1 MRSRDAGGFY
11 KVGVL
16 FALASIFVSVG
27 RSDIGGGSGKPLS
40 PYSRFRADEITASL
54 VQEKKTAA
62 ASKKSILSLPIAHGD
77 IEPGIISQIG
87 LAYANAG
94 RIEGNVLYEFQG
106 VTEDAEEVS
115 VPFSEIS
122 SFEVLGEENGKLVVE
137 LKRFPAIEPE
147 ELIKRQPTYLQLR
160 KEFTKLVLLRM
171 ALRNPS
177 GAVLELVG
185 SRKGKKAEPII
196 PLNNIAPGRTVVFYE
211 PLFDDEAYWW
221 AIPSVTKDPAYP
233 YRVVTKK

>member
-1 MRSRDAGGFY
+1 MRSRDAGRFL

-16 FALASIFVSVG
+16 VVLASAFVSVG

-40 PYSRFRADEITASL
+40 PYSHFRADEITANL

-62 ASKKSILSLPIAHGD
+62 SSKKAILSLPIAHGD
-77 IEPGIISQIG
+77 IRPGMISQLG
-87 LAYANAG
+87 LAYVYAG
-94 RIEGNVLYEFQG
+94 KIEGKVLYEFQG
-106 VTEDAEEVS
+106 VTEDAEELS

-122 SFEVLGEENGKLVVE
+122 SFEIMGTEDGKLVVE

-160 KEFTKLVLLRM
+160 KEFTKLVLLRI
-171 ALRNPS
+171 APSKPS
-177 GAVLELVG
+177 GSVLMLVG
-185 SRKGKKAEPII
+185 SKEGRKAEPIT
-196 PLNNIAPGRTVVFYE
+196 PLDSIAPGRTIVFYE
-211 PLFDDEAYWW
+211 PLFDGEAYWW

-233 YRVVTKK
+233 YRVITRK